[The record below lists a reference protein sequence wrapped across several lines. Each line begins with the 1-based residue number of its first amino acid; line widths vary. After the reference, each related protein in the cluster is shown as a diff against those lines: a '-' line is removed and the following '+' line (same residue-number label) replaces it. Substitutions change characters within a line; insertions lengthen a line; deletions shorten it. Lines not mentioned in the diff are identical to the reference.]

1 MPVYVG
7 PAWLLIKQTG
17 IGGTF
22 ADMTEYL
29 VGATGTRPSFQQM
42 LLQRGTADIPLRVLA
57 GDTYAP
63 ERGQQVL
70 LLDQT
75 VTQGSGQ
82 LIVFAGKIQRV
93 ETTWDGSAGDRLY
106 HCSCVSLEACLDEV
120 RVPPTPPAS
129 YGSSS
134 WGFAGVSCGQIVA
147 TLFNTLMTGSPI
159 SLPSGTGPLY
169 GLSAGNIVVS
179 LDFNTWPRLSEVI
192 SQLATLSEFVWG
204 VNPQTQQ
211 LYFNL
216 PNTTPAPFSLATSQ
230 MQWES
235 MKWES
240 NLQDYRNR
248 QILQI
253 QAAAFAQSSELF
265 QFPGGSGIP
274 YFNLMRPPA
283 QVTFAWLTQNIQAAA
298 LITFSGNP
306 SNGDTFTIGYPA
318 AGSIYN
324 PQYDFPYVVGQVVID
339 PAGHSQIVTSAG
351 TSGLIGAGPPS
362 WNDTGGQ
369 TAWGSVEFQDQGVQF
384 GGAYKFVSAL
394 DNTQWGQILIGAN
407 VSATMQNFI
416 DAINANQAVAGA
428 TFSWPTWENPLLNA
442 SIHSGTQ
449 ILVVNK
455 PAGAGYS
462 ATLATTSGVISAP
475 SATSGGGDIGSTYS
489 LTVAQNGQSS
499 TANLYYTP
507 GQTQVALA
515 STPSGAPS
523 YPPNN
528 TWYLQVQY
536 TRDAGDMIVCE
547 ATGQIAAM
555 KLIDHGTGEY
565 QQFSSDTNQPSNAAG
580 LAECQAEL
588 AAYGGLTAVPAIPI
602 QFTFDTL
609 VGGLIP
615 GAYLTIALDST
626 APAFMAALANGNY
639 AVQEVRGELVP
650 TGGEGTYIG
659 APGAGHFRYTVTVI
673 NVAEIGTWLD
683 FWQGLASGG
692 TGGGG
697 AGLIGSNS
705 SGGAL
710 GVAGQ
715 FIARIILPGTQPVA
729 TDVLANRYVVE
740 QNVTLGSVTI
750 SAKAAPSTAAFIADI
765 LVSTNNGSTWTT
777 IFPTLKPTLPVS
789 SNAVVLNP
797 SFAIASLAIGNMIRV
812 DVLQSDGAS
821 GIEIDLIGSTI

>member
-1 MPVYVG
+1 MPIYVG
-7 PAWLLIKQTG
+7 PAWLLVNSTGFPGGFVDQT
-17 IGGTF
+17 IRMV
-22 ADMTEYL
+22 A
-29 VGATGTRPSFQQM
+29 ATGTRPSFQQM
-42 LLQRGTADIPLRVLA
+42 LLQRGTADIPLRVYA
-57 GDTYAP
+57 GDSYAP
-63 ERGQQVL
+63 QAGQQVL

-82 LIVFAGKIQRV
+82 LIVFAGKIQRI
-93 ETTWDGSAGDRLY
+93 ELTWDGSAGDRTY

-159 SLPSGTGPLY
+159 GLPSGTGPLY

-394 DNTQWGQILIGAN
+394 DNTQWGQILIGATEA
-407 VSATMQNFI
+407 ATMQNFV

-602 QFTFDTL
+602 QFTFDT
-609 VGGLIP
+609 VVAGLIP
-615 GAYLTIALDST
+615 GAYLTISVSDM
-626 APAFMAALANGNY
+626 PVGIAALVNGNY

-673 NVAEIGTWLD
+673 NVAQIGTWLD
-683 FWQGLASGG
+683 FWQDLASG
-692 TGGGG
+692 GGGG
-697 AGLIGSNS
+697 AGLIGGAGGSV
-705 SGGAL
+705 SGGGLSAPAVAFAVDAVTLAASSTLITWSAPVTIGQAL
-710 GVAGQ
+710 VVA
-715 FIARIILPGTQPVA
+715 ITQPSGGGDAITWDSMFVPTPPVNINLDANA
-729 TDVLANRYVVE
+729 TTKFMFVC
-740 QNVTLGSVTI
+740 VTVGQWE
-750 SAKAAPSTAAFIADI
+750 
-765 LVSTNNGSTWTT
+765 LVGQ
-777 IFPTLKPTLPVS
+777 LL
-789 SNAVVLNP
+789 
-797 SFAIASLAIGNMIRV
+797 
-812 DVLQSDGAS
+812 
-821 GIEIDLIGSTI
+821 